1 MSKLQYL
8 ATVFAVVL
16 PTSQAVSEGL
26 VAELQDNGQHELQG
40 FLYNFNK
47 DTKETD
53 VDDSRLQSLITI
65 ETSTS
70 AELGEYT
77 YLEAE
82 FLTYLHSMEDSHDAL
97 FHPFER
103 ENLYAGI
110 ITPKILKA
118 TFEQDE
124 YDVAYGLDTVDFGY
138 GELHNSVS
146 NFGRIN
152 SVNPL
157 HIKELGI
164 PLVRYQ
170 KYIEDDIFSYTFMPI
185 DMNSVA
191 PIKGNRWKGKGS
203 VYPSLP
209 NGTSVSDI
217 NTGPKSI
224 KAENVRHLVLY
235 EAIRSGFDYYL
246 FGAAGPSTF
255 SIVRR
260 QNLTYEK
267 HQPFS
272 LQAGAGIDYVF
283 GAHKVYT
290 DVMYQHTKNN
300 KDQNFFRG
308 TVGGIFKNS
317 DWPKTIGLNEI
328 RITAE
333 YARDVQV
340 SDQADDPNLIHSS
353 RPSRSGKNTFFGRL
367 EIEVDDDLLIFSGL
381 TYNQTDSD
389 HSEVFGARNK
399 VTDSLEFYFT
409 GTFFDGGEKT
419 SLGSQR
425 ENDVVELGLRW
436 TY

>member
-1 MSKLQYL
+1 MLKFQCLVAVL
-8 ATVFAVVL
+8 AVVL
-16 PTSQAVSEGL
+16 PTSQAVSEGFI
-26 VAELQDNGQHELQG
+26 AELQDNGQHELQA

-47 DTKETD
+47 DTTDAD
-53 VDDSRLQSLITI
+53 VDDRRLQSLITI

-70 AELGEYT
+70 ADLGEYT
-77 YLEAE
+77 YFEAE
-82 FLTYLHSMEDSHDAL
+82 FLTYLHSMEDSHNTL

-103 ENLYAGI
+103 DNLYAGI

-118 TFEQDE
+118 TYEQDE
-124 YDVAYGLDTVDFGY
+124 YDVAYGLDIVDFGY

-146 NFGRIN
+146 NFGRAN

-157 HIKELGI
+157 HTKELGI

-170 KYIEDDIFSYTFMPI
+170 KYVEDDILSYTIMPI
-185 DMNSVA
+185 DMNSIA
-191 PIKGNRWKGKGS
+191 PIKSNRWKGTGS
-203 VYPSLP
+203 VYPKLP

-217 NTGPKSI
+217 NTGPRSI
-224 KAENVRHLVLY
+224 SVRDVRHLILY
-235 EAIRSGFDYYL
+235 EAVRSGFDYYL

-255 SIVRR
+255 SIVRF
-260 QNLTYEK
+260 QNSTYEK
-267 HQPFS
+267 HQPSS

-290 DVMYQHTKNN
+290 DVMYQHTKND

-340 SDQADDPNLIHSS
+340 SDQADNPNLIFSS

-389 HSEVFGARNK
+389 HSEVLGARNK
-399 VTDSLEFYFT
+399 VTDSLELYFS
-409 GTFFDGGEKT
+409 GTFFDGKEKT
-419 SLGSQR
+419 SIGNQS

-436 TY
+436 SY